1 MTFTE
6 SSDIAGFKL
15 AYGGALT
22 VGSFLAAAAAF
33 LPVIPLMMFSS
44 ECTFERSFSS

>member
-6 SSDIAGFKL
+6 SSDSAGFKL

-22 VGSFLAAAAAF
+22 VGSCLAAAAAF
-33 LPVIPLMMFSS
+33 SQGGRVGSDGGEGL
-44 ECTFERSFSS
+44 